1 MWQYVS
7 ERHIFYAVLAINIIL
22 LLSVKFY
29 PSMDGPAHLYNS
41 NVLGQILQGETELS
55 RFFSINSFVLPNW
68 TGHFILAA
76 FNLFLPA
83 WLAEKVL
90 LIFYIAGIAFSFR
103 LLVSALNPE
112 WKGLSIL
119 IFPFAYSFLFY
130 LGFYNF
136 SLSFVFLFFTLYFW
150 IKAYSKDGFWAY
162 FKVFIFL
169 ALTYYAA
176 ILTFFFAGLS
186 MGILTLALSAGNLCA
201 NSGHRREAYKK
212 AGKSLFYLFLIS
224 LPLLVLAI
232 LFVTSVQFFP
242 ATDRLT
248 THELLKWLVDVRC
261 LIVYNYDGDRWVTQF
276 FFYLL
281 LIIAA
286 ISVFLR
292 FKRQTG
298 SFFQLSDVL
307 LIPFFL
313 ALGLFFMVPTSAGAG
328 MMSDRY
334 CLLVF
339 IFFVLW
345 ASSLKIPRNAGRV
358 FVAVIVLLHLGLLL
372 KHHNSG
378 IRGLNKHAVQI
389 YEASSYI
396 HENSIVLPVNMS
408 DNWLEPHF
416 SNYLGVDKPMII
428 LENYEAS
435 VGWFP
440 LKWDGDNFP
449 RLQAGGADQINGV
462 GWLTNTEAP
471 IKQIDYIF
479 IYGNLAKLNKNQW
492 EPLKNILKDHYQL
505 TYSTADN
512 YLVVYQLANN

>member
-1 MWQYVS
+1 
-7 ERHIFYAVLAINIIL
+7 
-22 LLSVKFY
+22 
-29 PSMDGPAHLYNS
+29 MDGPAHLHNS
-41 NVLGQILQGETELS
+41 NLLGRLFMGEPALT
-55 RFFSINSFVLPNW
+55 RFFSINGFVLPNW

-90 LIFYIAGIAFSFR
+90 LIFYIAGIAVSFR
-103 LLVSALNPE
+103 LLVSTLNNE

-136 SLSFVFLFFTLYFW
+136 ALSFVFLFFTLYFW
-150 IKAYSKDGFWAY
+150 IKAYVSGGFGAY

-169 ALTYYAA
+169 TLTYYSA

-186 MGILTLALSAGNLCA
+186 MGLLTLALSAGSLSA
-201 NSGHRREAYKK
+201 NGGHSREAFKK
-212 AGKSLFYLFLIS
+212 AGKSLLYLFFIS

-232 LFVTSVQFFP
+232 LFVTSVQFSP
-242 ATDRLT
+242 ASDRLT
-248 THELLKWLVDVRC
+248 THELLKWLVDVRS
-261 LIVYNYDGDRWVTQF
+261 LIVYNYDGDQWVTQF

-286 ISVFLR
+286 ISIFLR
-292 FKRQTG
+292 FKRQAG
-298 SFFQLSDVL
+298 SFFQPADVI

-313 ALGLFFMVPTSAGAG
+313 ALALFFCVPNSAGAG

-334 CLLVF
+334 CLLVY

-358 FVAVIVLLHLGLLL
+358 FIAVVVLLHMGLLL

-378 IRGLNKHAVQI
+378 IRKLNKHAVQI
-389 YEASSYI
+389 NGASVYI
-396 HENSIVLPVNMS
+396 QKNSIVLPVNMS
-408 DNWLEPHF
+408 DNWMEPNF
-416 SNYLGVDKPMII
+416 SNYLGVDKPMVI
-428 LENYEAS
+428 LDNYEAS
-435 VGWFP
+435 LGWFP
-440 LKWDGDNFP
+440 LQWDGVNFP
-449 RLQAGGADQINGV
+449 RLQAGGADQINGI
-462 GWLTNTEAP
+462 GWLTNTAAP

-479 IYGNLAKLNKNQW
+479 LYGNLAKLNENKW
-492 EPLKNILKDHYQL
+492 ESLKCILEKHYHM
-505 TYSTADN
+505 TFYTSDN
-512 YLVVYQLANN
+512 YLAVYKFVND